1 MQEKWRSEKE
11 MYNYDHLIK
20 KLKEIDPSFPIKE
33 KPKKKILKFQEG
45 KVEKTENKVKLDK
58 AV

>member
-1 MQEKWRSEKE
+1 
-11 MYNYDHLIK
+11 MYSYDHLIK

-33 KPKKKILKFQEG
+33 KPKKKILKFKER
-45 KVEKTENKVKLDK
+45 KEKQTENKVKLDK

>member
-1 MQEKWRSEKE
+1 

-20 KLKEIDPSFPIKE
+20 KLKEIDPTFPIIE
-33 KPKKKILKFQEG
+33 KPKKKILKFKEG
-45 KVEKTENKVKLDK
+45 EVGKTDNKVKFDK

>member
-1 MQEKWRSEKE
+1 

-33 KPKKKILKFQEG
+33 KPKKKILKFKEG